1 MLSYTAVTGTDV
13 PTVLS
18 RLGQSGLKFSP
29 TQPLAIDSSKNPIPP
44 APFVDQHYS
53 PRNSENNIAR
63 KKVRTGMAYFC
74 PRVSVRLGGLVVV
87 RIETVVVKFVVA
99 DCR

>member
-1 MLSYTAVTGTDV
+1 MTGTDV

-18 RLGQSGLKFSP
+18 RLGQSGLKFSSI
-29 TQPLAIDSSKNPIPP
+29 QPLAIDSPKTPIPP
-44 APFVDQHYS
+44 LHS
-53 PRNSENNIAR
+53 STNIIPPGTALR
-63 KKVRTGMAYFC
+63 EKKVRTGMAYFC
-74 PRVSVRLGGLVVV
+74 PRVGVRLGGLVVV